1 MVREKRSLIMVMDRV
16 ASASAGSLETPIW
29 WPLRAWMVVEIVFG
43 LAAILTI
50 FLNPSGTA
58 TNFAWPIKPDVMAAT
73 LGAFYAASAIIFIL
87 PLFARTW
94 QQVRSMVIPTA
105 LFSTAMLLATFIHW
119 DKFSVGTRP
128 FYVWFASYLLPPPIF
143 AALYWWHQQ
152 RSAPVGVGI
161 THPLPG
167 MVRAFLRVNGLIL
180 TGIAIVLFAVPA
192 LLQQI
197 GPWQFTPLT
206 VRTLCGWLIGV
217 GLMQTWMGWEG
228 DWRRIRLA
236 TTMLIILP
244 VTLLFQLVR
253 YRDEVQWSNVALW
266 VLLAD
271 IVVVA
276 LILIVLWVTATSRT
290 KTGDPAIS

>member
-1 MVREKRSLIMVMDRV
+1 MLTDRAV
-16 ASASAGSLETPIW
+16 AAPIASLETPIW

-43 LAAILTI
+43 LAAIVTI
-50 FLNPSGTA
+50 FLNPADTA

-87 PLFARTW
+87 PLFAHTW
-94 QQVRSMVIPTA
+94 QQVRSMIIPTA

-143 AALYWWHQQ
+143 AALYWWHQR
-152 RSAPVGVGI
+152 RSAPVGAGVAR
-161 THPLPG
+161 PLPG
-167 MVRAFLRVNGLIL
+167 WVRTFLRVNGLTVAGMAIL
-180 TGIAIVLFAVPA
+180 MFAMPE

-197 GPWQFTPLT
+197 SPWKFTPLT

-217 GLMQTWMGWEG
+217 GLMQAGMAWEG
-228 DWRRIRLA
+228 DWVRIQLA

-244 VTLLFQLVR
+244 FTLLFQLVR
-253 YRDEVQWSNVALW
+253 YSGEVQWGNIALW
-266 VLLAD
+266 ILLAD
-271 IVVVA
+271 TIVTAV
-276 LILIVLWVTATSRT
+276 ILIGLWVTATSRA
-290 KTGDPAIS
+290 KKRELPIS